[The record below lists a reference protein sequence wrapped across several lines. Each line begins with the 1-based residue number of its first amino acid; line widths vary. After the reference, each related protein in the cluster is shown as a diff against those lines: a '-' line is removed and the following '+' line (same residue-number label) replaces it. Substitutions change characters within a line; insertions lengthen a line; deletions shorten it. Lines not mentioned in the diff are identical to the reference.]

1 MLADGMTTGK
11 MRYMVEEFLRNPS
24 WKIVDDE
31 RFQSFEKHK
40 ADGSDAFDKQAGAAE
55 FIVSSSES
63 SDEELIPDEPQKTSN
78 PSQRQRR
85 RLQKKLSMRDKTDIF
100 FERVIHGPAV

>member
-1 MLADGMTTGK
+1 MTMNK
-11 MRYMVEEFLRNPS
+11 N
-24 WKIVDDE
+24 
-31 RFQSFEKHK
+31 QSFEKRK

-55 FIVSSSES
+55 LTGSSSES

-85 RLQKKLSMRDKTDIF
+85 RLQKKRSLRDKTDIF
-100 FERVIHGPAV
+100 FERVFNGPEVDDSQ